1 MCSFLRAGAARHG
14 AARMRDGVTN
24 WAARFMPASF
34 SEKEKNILF
43 FVIFNTR
50 RRGLSSRL
58 QKGGA
63 LAHSTLANLKIN
75 I

>member
-1 MCSFLRAGAARHG
+1 
-14 AARMRDGVTN
+14 MRDDVTN
-24 WAARFMPASF
+24 WAARFLPASF

-50 RRGLSSRL
+50 RSVLSSHL
-58 QKGGA
+58 QEPSV
-63 LAHSTLANLKIN
+63 LADSTLANLEMN